1 MNKLIVTVIQL
12 LIDLKLLKNYKLCKT
27 STLNDLAA
35 THLRMLDDMAA
46 THLKTEAKMLEDAYI
61 LEGKIS
67 ELEKNLQDET
77 YKVSTTN
84 EKWEHAKK
92 QRDDAE
98 QRCEEYNRQQR
109 DLNKS
114 ISELNQT
121 INDKEAEAKLAASEM
136 IVLLEGI
143 SEATALS
150 KQLKEALDRWTS

>member
-1 MNKLIVTVIQL
+1 MTVIQL

-35 THLRMLDDMAA
+35 THLHMLDDMTAA
-46 THLKTEAKMLEDAYI
+46 HLKIETKMLEDAYI

-67 ELEKNLQDET
+67 ELQKNLQDTT
-77 YKVSTTN
+77 YKVSTAN
-84 EKWEHAKK
+84 ERWEHAKK

-114 ISELNQT
+114 INELNQT
-121 INDKEAEAKLAASEM
+121 VSDKEAEAKLAASEM
-136 IVLLEGI
+136 IILQEEI
-143 SEATALS
+143 SEATTLS